1 MLPSE
6 IFDYFSVV
14 GVKRTST
21 ETHIHLDGLMNS
33 TLSHEVNF
41 ESKGFM
47 EAVSVT
53 NFPIRDHEVFLKNCR
68 RRRNSTRTG
77 KSFSIPVN
85 LDVVCKGIRH
95 FKEFGAFFKRDVWR
109 HPR

>member
-33 TLSHEVNF
+33 ALFHEVNF

-53 NFPIRDHEVFLKNCR
+53 DFPICDHEVFLKIAAVAGR
-68 RRRNSTRTG
+68 VRVQARVSVFLLTLMSFVKVPVTSRNL
-77 KSFSIPVN
+77 V
-85 LDVVCKGIRH
+85 L
-95 FKEFGAFFKRDVWR
+95 FKRDVWR
-109 HPR
+109 HLR